1 MFYIFIFLV
10 VWLAGIGVLPIPEE
24 IIVLSAG
31 VGIEQGVGKLF
42 LTFIVVF
49 ISLITSDYFLF
60 WVGKKFGMKILKIK
74 IISMVISQGKI
85 DKVQNFFDGHNKKL
99 IFFGRFVSGLRSI
112 SFFSAGMSQVKP
124 AVFLWI
130 DTLASLIYIPVLLFL
145 GYRFSYDIAR
155 ITDGMTKTYH
165 AIEVVIIV
173 SIIVWFFFALS
184 KKILNNG
191 NAQSESLTNAKKS
204 AKMRGRKIKNKER
217 REV

>member
-1 MFYIFIFLV
+1 MFYVFIFLV
-10 VWLAGIGVLPIPEE
+10 VWVAGIGVLPIPEE

-31 VGIEQGVGKLF
+31 VGIEEGVGELF
-42 LTFIVVF
+42 LTFVVVF

-85 DKVQNFFDGHNKKL
+85 DKVQKFFHGHNKKL

-112 SFFSAGMSQVKP
+112 SFFSAGMSKVKP
-124 AVFLWI
+124 ATFLWI
-130 DTLASLIYIPVLLFL
+130 DTLASLIYIPILLFL

-155 ITDGMTKTYH
+155 ITDGVTKTYH

-191 NAQSESLTNAKKS
+191 NTQSTTIDKCKKECENN
-204 AKMRGRKIKNKER
+204 KRKI
-217 REV
+217 

>member
-1 MFYIFIFLV
+1 MFYVFIFLV
-10 VWLAGIGVLPIPEE
+10 VWVAGIGVLPIPEE

-31 VGIEQGVGKLF
+31 VGIEEGVGELF
-42 LTFIVVF
+42 LTFAVVF

-60 WVGKKFGMKILKIK
+60 WVGKKFGMKILRIK
-74 IISMVISQGKI
+74 IISMVISQSKI
-85 DKVQNFFDGHNKKL
+85 DKVQKFFHGHNKKL

-112 SFFSAGMSQVKP
+112 SFFSAGMSKVKP

-155 ITDGMTKTYH
+155 ISEGMTKTYH

-173 SIIVWFFFALS
+173 SIIVWFFFTLS

-191 NAQSESLTNAKKS
+191 NAQPTALDKCKKECENE
-204 AKMRGRKIKNKER
+204 KRKD
-217 REV
+217 